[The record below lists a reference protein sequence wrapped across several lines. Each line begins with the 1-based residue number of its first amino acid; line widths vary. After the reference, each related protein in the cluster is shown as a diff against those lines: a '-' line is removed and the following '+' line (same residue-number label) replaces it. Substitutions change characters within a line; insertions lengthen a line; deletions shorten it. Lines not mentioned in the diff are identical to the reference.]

1 MSEVES
7 PAKKKVQNK
16 NSKKK
21 QNSKKNTPS
30 SSGKQATTASKRG
43 ATNSRVGGLNNR
55 AITQNRTMGSGGFP
69 YRTMNTTT
77 TNMVSGTLDSLSA
90 PTVPLSGG
98 TTSVY
103 GYGGLPIAA
112 PPNNSAGNYLSAQ
125 AHIPPAQRAGPYI
138 PYFPHPKSS

>member
-1 MSEVES
+1 MSEAES

-30 SSGKQATTASKRG
+30 SSGKQGTTTSKRG
-43 ATNSRVGGLNNR
+43 ATTSRVGGLNNR
-55 AITQNRTMGSGGFP
+55 AITQNRTMGSGAFP
-69 YRTMNTTT
+69 HRTMNTTT
-77 TNMVSGTLDSLSA
+77 NMASGTFNSLSA
-90 PTVPLSGG
+90 SSLPLNGG

-112 PPNNSAGNYLSAQ
+112 PPNNSARNYLSAQ

>member
-1 MSEVES
+1 MDAES
-7 PAKKKVQNK
+7 PTKKKVQNK

-30 SSGKQATTASKRG
+30 SSGKQGTTTSKRG
-43 ATNSRVGGLNNR
+43 ATTSRVGGLNNR
-55 AITQNRTMGSGGFP
+55 GITQNRTMGSGFP
-69 YRTMNTTT
+69 HRTMTTT
-77 TNMVSGTLDSLSA
+77 TTDTASGTFNSLSA
-90 PTVPLSGG
+90 ASLPLSGG

-112 PPNNSAGNYLSAQ
+112 PPNNSARNYLSAQ